1 MKTGLILLSLV
12 GCLILA
18 GLTGCAGGEKYRV
31 DYCGI
36 KDMYGKA
43 RDSYRAGT
51 EVTLYFDLIATDTDY
66 SFYLDGERIRF
77 EYDEKKGFVIRFTMP
92 EHDVKLECETVGSM
106 LPLTV
111 FEANP

>member
-1 MKTGLILLSLV
+1 MKIKIGMLLLALVVALIAAWLV
-12 GCLILA
+12 S
-18 GLTGCAGGEKYRV
+18 CAGGEKYRV

-36 KDMYGKA
+36 KDMYGNAK
-43 RDSYRAGT
+43 DSYRAGT

-106 LPLTV
+106 LPYNGS
-111 FEANP
+111 F